1 MVDALWQMSDVVSG
15 SLGWRNVVVL
25 QKKHRTQNVNVRKH
39 FEVECALLSKNE
51 SFYRRKCK
59 KYTIFISNFFIF
71 NKIK

>member
-1 MVDALWQMSDVVSG
+1 MSDVVSG

-59 KYTIFISNFFIF
+59 K
-71 NKIK
+71 NKFALLWGEAQSCLPKVNLM